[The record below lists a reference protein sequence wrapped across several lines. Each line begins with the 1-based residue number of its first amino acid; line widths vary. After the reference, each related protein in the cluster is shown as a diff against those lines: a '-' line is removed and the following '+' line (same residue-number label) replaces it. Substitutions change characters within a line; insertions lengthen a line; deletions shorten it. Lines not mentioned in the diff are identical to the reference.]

1 VTTQQAPLRL
11 GTRASPLA
19 LAQAALV
26 VAAIDAEVEV
36 VEIITS
42 GDRGIAP
49 AGDKQRW
56 VDVIEE
62 ALVSGNIDF
71 AVHSA
76 KDLPAGLAPGLE
88 LSGASARADAR
99 DALCGADSLAA
110 LASGAR
116 VGTSSL
122 RRAAQLRALRDD
134 LEIVDLHGNIDTRL
148 RRLDDGDF
156 DAIVLACAGLERLE
170 RGRGVPLDEL
180 VPAIGQG
187 ILAIE
192 ARSGDQR
199 VAAAIAPL
207 RSQSSE
213 LALRAERVV
222 ATALGASCDTPIG
235 AHATVLSDGQLELR
249 AFVGRA
255 DGSSWARDSYRG
267 KDPFALGE
275 AVAQRLLLAGAK
287 ELLA

>member
-1 VTTQQAPLRL
+1 VTAQQAPLRL

-26 VAAIDAEVEV
+26 VAAIDGEVDV
-36 VEIITS
+36 VEIVTS

-56 VDVIEE
+56 VDVIEQ
-62 ALVSGNIDF
+62 ALVSGDIDF

-99 DALCGADSLAA
+99 DALCGASSLAA
-110 LASGAR
+110 LAPGAR

-122 RRAAQLRALRDD
+122 RRAAQLSALRDD
-134 LEIVDLHGNIDTRL
+134 IEIVELHGNIDTRL

-156 DAIVLACAGLERLE
+156 DAIVLACAGLERL
-170 RGRGVPLDEL
+170 GLAPGVPLDEL
-180 VPAIGQG
+180 IPAIGQG

-207 RSQSSE
+207 RSQASE

-222 ATALGASCDTPIG
+222 ATALGASCETSIG
-235 AHATVLSDGQLELR
+235 AHATVGSDGVLELR

-267 KDPFALGE
+267 TDPFALGA
-275 AVAQRLLLAGAK
+275 AVAERLRLAGAE

>member
-1 VTTQQAPLRL
+1 MTGQPTPLRL

-26 VAAIDAEVEV
+26 VAAIEGDVEV
-36 VEIITS
+36 VEIVTS
-42 GDRGIAP
+42 GDRGVAP

-56 VDVIEE
+56 VDLIEE
-62 ALVSGNIDF
+62 ALVSGDIDF

-76 KDLPAGLAPGLE
+76 KDLPAALAPGLE

-99 DALCGADSLAA
+99 DALCGAPSLAA
-110 LASGAR
+110 LAPAAR

-122 RRAAQLRALRDD
+122 RRAAQLRALRPD
-134 LEIVDLHGNIDTRL
+134 LEIVELHGNIDTRL
-148 RRLDDGDF
+148 DRLDAGDF
-156 DAIVLACAGLERLE
+156 DAIVLACAGLQRLE
-170 RGRGVPLDEL
+170 RNRGVPLDEL

-192 ARSGDQR
+192 ARSGDQN

-207 RSQSSE
+207 RSQASE

-222 ATALGASCDTPIG
+222 ASALGASCDTPIG
-235 AHATVLSDGQLELR
+235 AHATLLKDGTLELR

-255 DGSSWARDSYRG
+255 DGSSWARDSYRAS
-267 KDPFALGE
+267 DPFALGE
-275 AVAQRLLLAGAK
+275 AVAQRLRLAGAE